1 MDNDDLARRTLGRL
15 MRERGE
21 DYASLSRFIGRN
33 AAYVQQFIK
42 RGTPRRLKDEDRA
55 KLARYFRVDERLL
68 GGPMP
73 PLTSSV
79 DTRLIEV
86 ERHDV
91 DVSAGHGGLGDEGPR
106 KLLFGFEE
114 SWLRTV
120 CRGGIDQLSMVR
132 VQGDSME
139 PTLGD
144 GDDILVDAS
153 EAARPIRDGI
163 HVLRRD
169 DALVVKRL
177 AVNPATQRVTVK
189 SDNTVYPSWPD
200 CDPKSLRILG
210 RVVWAGRRL

>member
-1 MDNDDLARRTLGRL
+1 MENDDIARRTLERL

-33 AAYVQQFIK
+33 AAYMQQFIK
-42 RGTPRRLKDEDRA
+42 RGTPKRLKEEDRA
-55 KLARYFRVDERLL
+55 KLARYFRVDEQLL
-68 GGPMP
+68 GGPAP
-73 PLTSSV
+73 AGSPEPV
-79 DTRLIEV
+79 LIEIA
-86 ERHDV
+86 RHDV
-91 DVSAGHGGLGDEGPR
+91 DVSAGHGGDGDEGPR

-114 SWLRTV
+114 SWLRGI
-120 CRGGIDQLSMVR
+120 CRGGFDQLSMVR

-153 EAARPIRDGI
+153 ESLRPIRDGI

-177 AVNPATQRVTVK
+177 AVHPETRSITVK

-210 RVVWAGRRL
+210 RVVWAGRRI

>member
-1 MDNDDLARRTLGRL
+1 MDNDDLARRTLERL

-33 AAYVQQFIK
+33 AAYMQQFMK
-42 RGTPRRLKDEDRA
+42 RGTPRRLKEEDRS
-55 KLARYFRVDERLL
+55 KLARYFRVDEQLL
-68 GGPMP
+68 GGPAP
-73 PLTSSV
+73 VATSDV
-79 DTRLIEV
+79 ETKLIKV

-91 DVSAGHGGLGDEGPR
+91 DVSAGHGGDGDEGPR

-114 SWLRTV
+114 SWLRGV

-132 VQGDSME
+132 VQGDSMD

-153 EAARPIRDGI
+153 ESARSIRDGI
-163 HVLRRD
+163 YVLRRD

-177 AVNPATQRVTVK
+177 AVNPETQRITVK

-200 CDPKSLRILG
+200 LKPESLRILG
-210 RVVWAGRRL
+210 RVVWAGRRM